1 MRFSFAALAAV
12 AALSQSALAHY
23 RWTSLIVN
31 GVTTNTYQYVRQNTN
46 YNSPVTDLS
55 SDDLRCNVGGL
66 ASGPATSIATVA
78 AGATVGFALDQA
90 IYHPGPINVYMSKST
105 VANVSNYDGSGPWFK
120 ISDQGATYSSA
131 AINFLSE
138 NIVSYS
144 FAIPKATPPGQYLLR
159 IEQIALHTAST
170 VGGAQFYISC
180 AQITVTGS
188 GTGTPTPTIS
198 FPGGYLT
205 TDPGILINI
214 WYPIPT
220 SYAIP
225 GPAVWS

>member
-1 MRFSFAALAAV
+1 MRFSLAALAAV

-23 RWTSLIVN
+23 RWTSLIVG
-31 GVTTNTYQYVRQNTN
+31 GVTTPAYHYVRQNTN
-46 YNSPVTDLS
+46 YNSPVTDVT
-55 SDDLRCNVGGL
+55 SDDLRCNTGSL
-66 ASGPATSIATVA
+66 AAGPSTYTASVA

-105 VANVSNYDGSGPWFK
+105 VANVSTYDGSGPWFK
-120 ISDQGATYSSA
+120 ISDLGATYTSA

-138 NIVSYS
+138 NLASYT
-144 FAIPKATPPGQYLLR
+144 FTIPSKTPPGQYLLR
-159 IEQIALHTAST
+159 IEQIALHTASA

-188 GTGTPTPTIS
+188 GSGSPSPTIV
-198 FPGGYLT
+198 FPGGYKSN
-205 TDPGILINI
+205 DPGILIDI